1 MARGARIPRRSNSR
15 SIWWCS
21 SGAWNVW
28 PPAFLPLPPCEEWR
42 GTSLERI
49 CRHIRSS
56 RSHLG
61 MFASSAFRGRVRRW
75 RIHFWRILVHVFNV
89 VCQSSGDAGAS
100 GQRYLRRHSSDRRA
114 RVHPCSTGRC
124 GCCYLM
130 VPTASSVANWTGGQ
144 RSRGLTT
151 CSRFS
156 SLPCFS
162 NLSFPFTI
170 QQVPRNWDGI
180 AAGPVGI

>member
-1 MARGARIPRRSNSR
+1 MKYDLRSR
-15 SIWWCS
+15 ATAEFL
-21 SGAWNVW
+21 GT
-28 PPAFLPLPPCEEWR
+28 AFLLIAPPFILAQLA
-42 GTSLERI
+42 GVVDAN
-49 CRHIRSS
+49 HI
-56 RSHLG
+56 
-61 MFASSAFRGRVRRW
+61 
-75 RIHFWRILVHVFNV
+75 
-89 VCQSSGDAGAS
+89 
-100 GQRYLRRHSSDRRA
+100 
-114 RVHPCSTGRC
+114 
-124 GCCYLM
+124 
-130 VPTASSVANWTGGQ
+130 VPTASSVANRTGGQ